1 MTTTQKQ
8 LYVNDV
14 HGNATCA
21 SQAGIARVVAE
32 ALGNGTLP
40 PEAENDWVVVTA
52 DWVNPGTDNLDA
64 VFANTQPNCVPVGAK

>member
-40 PEAENDWVVVTA
+40 WS
-52 DWVNPGTDNLDA
+52 
-64 VFANTQPNCVPVGAK
+64 